1 MSDSEDIQVTYEAL
15 EAVLQQLVADAQRL
29 DNNALEL
36 FLYKLLQARE
46 EVATELRKRKSK
58 PE

>member
-1 MSDSEDIQVTYEAL
+1 MSDSEDIQVTYQAL
-15 EAVLQQLVADAQRL
+15 EATLQQLVADAQRL
-29 DNNALEL
+29 NDNALEL

>member
-1 MSDSEDIQVTYEAL
+1 MSDSEDIQVTYQAL